1 VGDTYFDLKAFGK
14 GYLWVNGHL
23 LGRYWDIGPQER
35 LFCPGVWLKEG
46 KNEVKVLELSQSI
59 HLKLSSKE
67 FLRD

>member
-1 VGDTYFDLKAFGK
+1 
-14 GYLWVNGHL
+14 